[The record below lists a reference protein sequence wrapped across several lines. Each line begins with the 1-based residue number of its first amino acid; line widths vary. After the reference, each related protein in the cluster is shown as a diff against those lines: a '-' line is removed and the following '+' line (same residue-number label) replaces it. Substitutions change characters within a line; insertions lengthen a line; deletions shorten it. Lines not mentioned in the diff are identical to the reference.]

1 MYTISKDYTIF
12 NTISLNIIEK
22 LIYHLLTY
30 KRDSSYYIIN
40 LLYMINDEKQLKEIV
55 NLIVS
60 LPAHLLNIYQLQ
72 SLPYEIFKK
81 KKLLSILV
89 IWYI

>member
-1 MYTISKDYTIF
+1 
-12 NTISLNIIEK
+12 
-22 LIYHLLTY
+22 
-30 KRDSSYYIIN
+30 
-40 LLYMINDEKQLKEIV
+40 MINDEKQLKEIV

-81 KKLLSILV
+81 KNYYQYWLYGIFEVTKEKKKKKIFFFKKKFFYKKFV
-89 IWYI
+89 N